1 MQDQKKILLDIQ
13 QRVELASENADLK
26 KQFAI
31 KELGWE
37 QEKAKIMKAL
47 QGERCIRKQILAD
60 KKALEKRMEQGVSS
74 PSGPAN
80 KGCLAPP
87 VLDQQTPSRE
97 PEDLFKTISDIE
109 KQVSEQKTLVDVQQE
124 VELASENA
132 DLKKQ
137 FAIKELGWEQEKAKI
152 MKALQTERRIRKQ
165 IQADK
170 KALEKRMEQGVSSP
184 SGPANKGCLA
194 PPVLD
199 QQTPSREPED
209 LFKTISDIEKQ
220 VSEQKTL
227 VDVQQ
232 EVELASENADL
243 KKQFAIKEL
252 GWEQE
257 KAKIMKALQTER
269 CIRKQ
274 IQADKKALEKR
285 MEQGV
290 RSPSGPANKGRL
302 APPVLDQQTPS
313 REPEDLFKTLSD
325 IEKQVSE
332 IKTLVDVQQEVELAS
347 ENADLKKQFAIKE
360 LGWEQEKA
368 KIMKALQTER
378 RIRKQI
384 QADKKALEKRMEQ
397 GVSSPSGPAN
407 KGCLAPPVLDQQSP
421 SREPE
426 DLFKTISDMEK
437 QVSKLYLE
445 NTVLKEQ
452 MVTKEVSWEQE
463 KAKIVKALQ
472 SERSIRTQAEADRK
486 ALEKQ
491 KEELTS
497 FLCQTLLEEKN
508 KFNSAIESLIAQNEK
523 YSTWEKR
530 WLVREEEHSARIK
543 TLQDDFD
550 RKKSQITPEKDNLIT
565 NETSEK
571 KSLEEQNWSEA
582 KQKWQESEMI
592 LVEAE
597 WKLKLTALEDQMRH
611 EFSAKEARELDLQ
624 RLSKEA
630 SEKEITDI
638 KCTLEMKEK
647 EIETIRSEAE
657 RKIKSATLDQQRQ
670 THALQEEHY
679 RRGQESARLSREM
692 EKELRLKVN
701 QLEANIWH
709 LTQQNDNL
717 HNWNIHLQALSQKTD
732 KEKAQMIK
740 EEKKLEKE
748 REKMLKK
755 QMKERQEAENDL
767 LKRQNKAWEE
777 KEKREKAELKKQKK
791 GR

>member
-47 QGERCIRKQILAD
+47 QAERCIK
-60 KKALEKRMEQGVSS
+60 
-74 PSGPAN
+74 
-80 KGCLAPP
+80 
-87 VLDQQTPSRE
+87 
-97 PEDLFKTISDIE
+97 
-109 KQVSEQKTLVDVQQE
+109 
-124 VELASENA
+124 
-132 DLKKQ
+132 
-137 FAIKELGWEQEKAKI
+137 
-152 MKALQTERRIRKQ
+152 KQ

-209 LFKTISDIEKQ
+209 LFKTLSDIEKQ

-227 VDVQQ
+227 LDVQQ

-257 KAKIMKALQTER
+257 KAKIMKALQAER
-269 CIRKQ
+269 CIKKQ

-290 RSPSGPANKGRL
+290 SSPSGPANKGCL

-378 RIRKQI
+378 CIRKQI
-384 QADKKALEKRMEQ
+384 QADKKALGKRMEQ

-445 NTVLKEQ
+445 NAVLKEQ

-508 KFNSAIESLIAQNEK
+508 KFNSAIESLIVIAQNEK
-523 YSTWEKR
+523 YKENWIKENNITFSMNKVDIVNLDSTWEKR

-550 RKKSQITPEKDNLIT
+550 RKKSQITPEKDHLIT

-732 KEKAQMIK
+732 KEKAQMRK
-740 EEKKLEKE
+740 EEEKLEKE

-767 LKRQNKAWEE
+767 LKRQNKACEE